1 MPSIVENLD
10 SSLIGKILS
19 LMPERLLRIGQVM
32 SYFDLLEIG
41 GKVIGAIPA
50 IAVLYAVLTI
60 LLIPICYQQFSRT
73 QVV

>member
-1 MPSIVENLD
+1 
-10 SSLIGKILS
+10 
-19 LMPERLLRIGQVM
+19 M